1 MPKPRILIVD
11 DEKRFVTTLIKQLTE
26 RKLDVSGVYSGKE
39 AIREVKNKLYD
50 VIILDVKMPGLD
62 GTETLQELKKINPG
76 IEVIMLTGHGSVAS
90 AVEGMR
96 LGAYEYLM
104 KPCEIEEL
112 MEKINEAYK
121 LKAARDER
129 IRKAEIRR
137 MIARSPG

>member
-11 DEKRFVTTLIKQLTE
+11 DEKRFVTTMIKQLTE

-76 IEVIMLTGHGSVAS
+76 IEVIMLTGHASVAS

>member
-26 RKLDVSGVYSGKE
+26 RKLDVSGVYNGKE

-96 LGAYEYLM
+96 LGAYEYLI

>member
-1 MPKPRILIVD
+1 MLKPRILIVD

-26 RKLDVSGVYSGKE
+26 RELEVSGVYSGKE
-39 AIREVKNKLYD
+39 AIEEVKNKLYD

-76 IEVIMLTGHGSVAS
+76 IEVIMLTGHASVAS

-96 LGAYEYLM
+96 LGACEYLM
-104 KPCEIEEL
+104 KPCDIEEL
-112 MEKINEAYK
+112 MEKISEAYK

-137 MIARSPG
+137 MVDRSPG